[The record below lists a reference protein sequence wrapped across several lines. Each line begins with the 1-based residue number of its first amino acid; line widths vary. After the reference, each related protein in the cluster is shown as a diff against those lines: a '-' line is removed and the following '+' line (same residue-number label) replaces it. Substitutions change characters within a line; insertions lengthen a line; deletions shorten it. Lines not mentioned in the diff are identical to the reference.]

1 MKIVF
6 STGKGTKIDMERS
19 DSLSFQ
25 DERNSL
31 DGTNK
36 QLINSLFK
44 VNKL

>member
-19 DSLSFQ
+19 DSITFQ

-31 DGTNK
+31 EGTNN
-36 QLINSLFK
+36 QLN
-44 VNKL
+44 